1 MSTTCMSD
9 NLQNLDGVGPA
20 REERLNDEGFE
31 TYTDLGEAD
40 PEALSASIQR
50 LPEDTALEL
59 VVQAQNMADL
69 EEADVETTDV
79 GEAADDGVSESE
91 FDLAE
96 ETDEDPAEM
105 EPETDEVEEAVDET
119 DPTVT
124 VSFSFDSEYEYDT
137 FYQTLL
143 EERCRLNRTN
153 RAGADLYEKM
163 LDQMRSSTVDEEFS
177 VEMEEG
183 ELNDMHNAILQQ
195 RISYQGENL
204 IDYMDAL
211 VQVEAKVNTI
221 REEELF

>member
-1 MSTTCMSD
+1 MSD
-9 NLQNLDGVGPA
+9 SLQDLDGVGPA

-31 TYTDLGEAD
+31 TYADLAEAD
-40 PEALSASIQR
+40 PEALSEEIQR

-69 EEADVETTDV
+69 EEAEVESSDAEQSDEESDAST
-79 GEAADDGVSESE
+79 VSDSE

-96 ETDEDPAEM
+96 ETDEDLA
-105 EPETDEVEEAVDET
+105 EVEEEPVEEDSDEGEA
-119 DPTVT
+119 DPTFEV
-124 VSFSFDSEYEYDT
+124 VLEFDSDYEYDS

-153 RAGADLYEKM
+153 RSGADLYEAM
-163 LDQMRSSTVDEEFS
+163 LDTLRETSLEGEFVVD
-177 VEMEEG
+177 MEKD
-183 ELNDMHNAILQQ
+183 ELNDLHNAILQQ

-211 VQVEAKVNTI
+211 AQVEAKVNTI
-221 REEELF
+221 RENELF